1 METASQSE
9 MFDEDCLSLDTED
22 LLSFSYQVAK
32 GMEFLASKNVRIK
45 FTAIVQKTKQSR
57 LPQMIYV
64 QRGSCFH
71 SRRVNASKTQVG
83 ACHLKN
89 VLLSGER
96 ILKPSSSVGIL
107 AFVTKCEEFR
117 TKTCVLHV
125 GG

>member
-45 FTAIVQKTKQSR
+45 LQLSCKKN
-57 LPQMIYV
+57 PQMIYV
-64 QRGSCFH
+64 PHGLCFH
-71 SRRVNASKTQVG
+71 SRRVNASETHVG

-89 VLLSGER
+89 VFSIRGEDCE
-96 ILKPSSSVGIL
+96 
-107 AFVTKCEEFR
+107 TKFFYRCLGFCDKVPR
-117 TKTCVLHV
+117 VQD
-125 GG
+125 

>member
-45 FTAIVQKTKQSR
+45 LQLSCKKKPKRIPTNDIQ
-57 LPQMIYV
+57 YV

-71 SRRVNASKTQVG
+71 SRRVNASKTHVG

-89 VLLSGER
+89 VLLSEER
-96 ILKPSSSVGIL
+96 ILKPSSSSVSWL
-107 AFVTKCEEFR
+107 
-117 TKTCVLHV
+117 L
-125 GG
+125 